1 MRPSGDTDGDETA
14 ADRRAGSLPITGA
27 LTVGLVTVALHAAVP
42 WRGDPSDAVVMAA
55 VIVLLA
61 GLAGWSFHL
70 RWRALEDRVDRSI
83 RDVMA
88 VIAAGAAGTITAV
101 AGADDPAHAGG
112 VAGLAWTAGQGAA
125 VLLVLLWFPPAGR
138 RRPRIPAGTVR
149 VAAAVAAAALAWLVV
164 RPTVPWH
171 PRQPVDVSELGLA
184 ALFLVAAG
192 SVLAG
197 PRGGPDRSETLLG
210 AAALLLAAS
219 HGLLAFS
226 RDWLDSPAMWS
237 RALAALALS
246 VPLAGT
252 LRDHVALLHSQTN
265 LSHRYALTQRRIR
278 GLLDALP
285 VLVLSVDAALR
296 VRYSNRAASL
306 ITGGPDDGGHEA
318 QPWLDRIHPEDRG
331 AVQSAIRAVS
341 GGGSPGWEGVVRAT
355 DRDESLHWLSLQAR
369 PMTDPLDA
377 APLVELVATDV
388 TDLLIARRTSESRQ
402 TRLAFLANVAQTLAG
417 ETAESRI
424 VDRLLDMG
432 REIFPAVGVTLYRPS
447 GDEHRLRVV
456 AAAGVALEQP
466 SGAAVDTTAAGPR
479 HGAWQAFHEGFPRQS
494 PVAESGARDGD
505 VVRLGAAGCSHVLHL
520 PLLAAGTPTGVASW
534 TLTEP
539 ADLATDVIDLLTQL
553 GFLVGGAV
561 YLSQLV
567 RELDEQRAV
576 AMEASRLKSEFL
588 ANTSHELR
596 TPLTAILGFLRLILD
611 GSVED
616 RAKQADFL
624 RIAHES
630 AEKLLTIINDV
641 LDLAKIEAGRLE
653 VHRAPVP
660 MPSVLADVSRLFVH
674 QMRGRGLRFEIEDES
689 GQAVAWADPDRVL
702 QILTNLLSNA
712 IKFTPRGG
720 WVSLRCGT
728 SRDGCV
734 ELTVRD
740 SGVGLAEGEL
750 DRVFASF
757 YQVDG
762 SSTRQHGGTG
772 LGLTI
777 SRRLAELMG
786 GSLSLDSE
794 GPDAGT
800 TATLTLRPYR
810 DDTATTET

>member
-1 MRPSGDTDGDETA
+1 VRPSGDTDGDRTA
-14 ADRRAGSLPITGA
+14 ADRRAGSLPVAGA
-27 LTVGLVTVALHAAVP
+27 LVAGFVAAVLQAAVP
-42 WRGDPSDAVVMAA
+42 FPGDSSDAVILAA

-70 RWRALEDRVDRSI
+70 RWRALGDRVDRSV

-88 VIAAGAAGTITAV
+88 VVAAGAGGTIAAV
-101 AGADDPAHAGG
+101 ASADDPARAG
-112 VAGLAWTAGQGAA
+112 VAATLAWTAGQGAA
-125 VLLVLLWFPPAGR
+125 ALLVLLWFPPSDGR
-138 RRPRIPAGTVR
+138 RPGMPSGAAR
-149 VAAAVAAAALAWLVV
+149 VTAAVAAAAVAWLVLPRV
-164 RPTVPWH
+164 VPWL
-171 PRQPVDVSELGLA
+171 PGPSVNPSELGLA
-184 ALFLVAAG
+184 ALFLVATG

-197 PRGGPDRSETLLG
+197 PRDGPGRSETLLG
-210 AAALLLAAS
+210 AAGLLLAAS

-226 RDWLDSPAMWS
+226 TDWLDSPAMWS
-237 RALAALALS
+237 RVLTALALA

-252 LRDHVALLHSQTN
+252 VRDHVALLHSQTN
-265 LSHRYALTQRRIR
+265 LSRRYELTQRRIS

-306 ITGGPDDGGHEA
+306 IAGGPDDGEHAGA
-318 QPWLDRIHPEDRG
+318 SWLERIHPDDRG
-331 AVQSAIRAVS
+331 AVQSAIATVS
-341 GGGSPGWEGVVRAT
+341 GGASPGWEGVVRT
-355 DRDESLHWLSLQAR
+355 VDRDESLHWLSLQAR
-369 PMTDPLDA
+369 PMVDPLDGA
-377 APLVELVATDV
+377 ALVELVATDV

-417 ETAESRI
+417 ETVETRI

-432 REIFPAVGVTLYRPS
+432 REIFPAIGVTLYRPS

-456 AAAGVALEQP
+456 AAAGVPLEP
-466 SGAAVDTTAAGPR
+466 SPGPVAGASAAGPR
-479 HGAWQAFHEGFPRQS
+479 HGAWQAFHEGFPRQA
-494 PVAESGARDGD
+494 PLDDGGLSGSDIG
-505 VVRLGAAGCSHVLHL
+505 RLAAAGCSHVLHL

-561 YLSQLV
+561 YLSQLI

-611 GSVED
+611 GSVDD
-616 RAKQADFL
+616 RGKQADFL

-653 VHRAPVP
+653 VHHAPVP
-660 MPSVLADVSRLFVH
+660 IRSVLADISRLFGH
-674 QMRGRGLRFEIEDES
+674 QMRGRGLRFEIQEETDR
-689 GQAVAWADPDRVL
+689 AIAWADPDRVL

-720 WVSLRCGT
+720 WVSLRCERSPEGPI
-728 SRDGCV
+728 
-734 ELTVRD
+734 ELTVQD

-786 GSLSLDSE
+786 GALTLESAGHDT
-794 GPDAGT
+794 GT
-800 TATLTLRPYR
+800 TATLRLRPYR
-810 DDTATTET
+810 DDDATAET